1 LQQKNTPKKLQI
13 KQKRG
18 KKRTF
23 FFFFDGNGDG
33 SLQNKKRKNNMK
45 NNGKFE
51 ALENFKKKTK
61 ETMERGRRR

>member
-13 KQKRG
+13 KQRRG
-18 KKRTF
+18 KKGTF
-23 FFFFDGNGDG
+23 FFP
-33 SLQNKKRKNNMK
+33 LMAMVMAVCKTKKEKNNMK

-61 ETMERGRRR
+61 EKMERGRRR